1 MEFDYLDTGALY
13 RAVALNFVRLGLKE
27 DAADKDIKEALV
39 KTDVKFR
46 DSRVFL
52 NGEDVSSGIR
62 SPEAGHLAS
71 VFSARKPVR
80 EFLMETQKNAAEHAD
95 IVAEGR
101 DMTTVVFPSAFR
113 KIYLDASVEERKKRR
128 VKDLLSKGFEANE
141 ENIRREITERDER
154 DSGRDLAPLK
164 KADDALLIDSSGL
177 SIQEVFS
184 RIMDIIRG
192 KDR

>member
-1 MEFDYLDTGALY
+1 MGFDYLDTGALY

-27 DAADKDIKEALV
+27 NASDKDIEEALR
-39 KTDVKFR
+39 KTDVKFK

-52 NGEDVSSGIR
+52 NGEDVSSAIR

-80 EFLMETQKNAAEHAD
+80 EFLMDTQREAAEHAD

-101 DMTTVVFPSAFR
+101 DMTTVVFPAAFR
-113 KIYLDASVEERKKRR
+113 KFYLDASVEERKKRR
-128 VKDLLSKGFEANE
+128 VKDLLSKGFEVNE
-141 ENIRREITERDER
+141 EKIRREITERDER

-164 KADDALLIDSSGL
+164 KADDAFLVDSSGL
-177 SIQEVFS
+177 SIQEVFN
-184 RIMDIIRG
+184 RTIQII
-192 KDR
+192 KDKD